1 VKHVYRRSV
10 LFFGLLAIGLGFAL
24 LIETSVSGGGSTG
37 YVLGCLFVALGA
49 ARLYLLR
56 RT

>member
-1 VKHVYRRSV
+1 VKHVYRRTV
-10 LFFGLLAIGLGFAL
+10 LVFGLLAIGLGFAI
-24 LIETSVSGGGSTG
+24 LIETSVRSGGSVG
-37 YVLGCLFVALGA
+37 YVLGCLFIALGA